1 MNNIIKEIWKPID
14 GYIGLYE
21 ISNLGRVKHLA
32 REKLHKHDIYAD
44 KEFIVKSKISRGYE
58 QVHLKNEF
66 KIGTL
71 YYVHRLVAIAFCDNP
86 NNYNYVNHIDENKL
100 NNRFDNLEWCN
111 SYYNNTYN
119 NRAIIAGSKKA
130 KAIDIY
136 KIENGEKLFLETLRR
151 ITDIKLKYGISYQTF
166 YKYVNTDK
174 IYIQRVTY
182 KSYKF
187 YYHDNI

>member
-1 MNNIIKEIWKPID
+1 MLDEIWKPIE
-14 GYIGLYE
+14 GYIGIYE
-21 ISNLGRVKHLA
+21 ISNLGRVKHIA
-32 REKLHKHDIYAD
+32 AGKRNKRDAYGD
-44 KEFIVKSKISRGYE
+44 KEFILKSKMSKGYE
-58 QVHLKNEF
+58 QVLLINEYN
-66 KIGTL
+66 IRSL
-71 YYVHRLVAIAFCDNP
+71 HYVHRLVAKAFCENK
-86 NNYNYVNHIDENKL
+86 NNYQYVNHIDENKS
-100 NNRFDNLEWCN
+100 NNIASNLEWCN

-136 KIENGEKLFLETLRR
+136 KIENGEKIFLETLRR
-151 ITDIKLKYGISYQTF
+151 ITDIKLKYGISYQAF